1 MSARTRFPRD
11 VLPRSPRAHGAG
23 FSLVE
28 VLVAVLVLSVGL
40 LGLAALQI
48 AGVRAN
54 DSARLRTQATLAAYD
69 LADRL
74 RADPV
79 SLFAGGEGT
88 RAAALDADACEGTLG
103 GADAVSRWLRD
114 FCALGLPRPSTGDF
128 ARVDCGSSLDSNPCG
143 GGNCAI
149 VIRWDDRRG
158 DRRSAADGADV
169 EATDREF
176 RFCTRIAT
184 AI

>member
-48 AGVRAN
+48 AAVRAN

-74 RADPV
+74 RADPT
-79 SLFAGGEGT
+79 SFFPLGQGS
-88 RAAALDADACEGTLG
+88 LDAVAIEEGDCERFQSGVDAI
-103 GADAVSRWLRD
+103 SRWRRD
-114 FCALGLPRPSTGDF
+114 LCALGLPPPSSGDF
-128 ARVDCGSSLDSNPCG
+128 AQADCQNSNPCG
-143 GGNCAI
+143 SGNCAI
-149 VIRWDDRRG
+149 IIRWEDSRGGRRLPE
-158 DRRSAADGADV
+158 DA
-169 EATDREF
+169 EASGLAVREF
-176 RFCTRIAT
+176 RFCTRIAS